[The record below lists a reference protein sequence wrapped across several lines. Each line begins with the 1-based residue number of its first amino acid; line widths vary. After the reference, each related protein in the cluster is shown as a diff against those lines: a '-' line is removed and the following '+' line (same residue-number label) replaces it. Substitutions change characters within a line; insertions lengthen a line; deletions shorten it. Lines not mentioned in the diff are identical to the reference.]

1 MINEVIRL
9 RDEKYG
15 NVTLTTYIL
24 DDPMEKDARK
34 PAVLV
39 CPGGG
44 YAWCSPRE
52 AEPIAMQYAKAG
64 FHTFVLNYTLAPNR
78 YPMSLEDAS
87 NAIKLIRKNA
97 EKWRVEEDHIAVIG
111 FSAGGHLAAS
121 IGLLWNQ
128 EPIKTEDK
136 SNRPNAVILS
146 YAVITSGEFANK
158 GSFVNLCGDDEE
170 LKEKLSLENCV
181 TKDAPPMFIWHTFND
196 TCVPVE
202 NSLLLATALKK
213 EDIPFEMHIY
223 PNGPHG
229 LSTVTPDVDI
239 NPETVSKNAPGW
251 VELSVNWLMEVFDK

>member
-1 MINEVIRL
+1 MINEVIKL
-9 RDEKYG
+9 RDESVG
-15 NVTLTTYIL
+15 NVTLTTYVL
-24 DDPMEKDARK
+24 DDPMERGEKR
-34 PAVLV
+34 PAILV

-52 AEPIAMQYAKAG
+52 AEPIAMEYVRAG
-64 FHTFVLNYTLAPNR
+64 FHAFVLNYTLAPNR

-87 NAIKLIRKNA
+87 NSIKLIRENA

-128 EPIKTEDK
+128 EPIKTEDE

-146 YAVITSGEFANK
+146 YPVITSGEFANK
-158 GSFVNLCGDDEE
+158 GSFTNLCGDDIE
-170 LKEKLSLENCV
+170 LIEKLSLENCV

-196 TCVPVE
+196 AVVPVE
-202 NSLLLATALKK
+202 NSLMLASALKK
-213 EDIPFEMHIY
+213 EDIPFELHIY

-229 LSTVTPDVDI
+229 LSTVKPDVDV
-239 NPETVSKNAPGW
+239 NPSDVSKNVSGW
-251 VELSVNWLMEVFDK
+251 VDLSVNWLKEVFNK